1 MKDRRHFGR
10 VYLKIV
16 LSPIPGV
23 FETAGGVRGKGAVL
37 DLSLGGFFFATRNL
51 PECGDQIRVVLQ
63 LSSGTPIKV
72 RGEVRWTTTRN
83 SAHGEPGFGL
93 EIERP
98 PDEYRALCQ
107 GFLAELSSLLSS
119 D

>member
-1 MKDRRHFGR
+1 MKNKRRLAR
-10 VYLKIV
+10 VDVKTVLK
-16 LSPIPGV
+16 PIPGV
-23 FETAGGVRGKGAVL
+23 FETAGGVRCKGAVL
-37 DLSLGGFFFATRNL
+37 DLSLDGLFFATRYL
-51 PECGDQIRVVLQ
+51 PECRDQIRVVLQ
-63 LSSGTPIKV
+63 LPTGTPIKV
-72 RGEVRWTTTRN
+72 RGEVRWTTTN